1 MMPRYNIDMART
13 LHGYR
18 KDTDSTHKKW
28 SDMIRHN
35 RSIILKY
42 PGILALDMT
51 WIQSHVYGIK
61 CQGTGLQTWIGF
73 IAKIIMKKLHY
84 MAPLKDLSRTDKKWV
99 DVLEDYSLVLVVE
112 PIWHVPISE
121 SPLIEKQAMFWQA
134 ECCVEQILEKQRY
147 KCKYTKS
154 ALTYPAPRVV
164 QRVNGNDKE
173 WGA

>member
-35 RSIILKY
+35 RSVILKY
-42 PGILALDMT
+42 PAILALDMT

-61 CQGTGLQTWIGF
+61 CQGTGLQTRIGF
-73 IAKIIMKKLHY
+73 IAKKIMKKLHY
-84 MAPLKDLSRTDKKWV
+84 MAPLKDLSRTDEKWV

-112 PIWHVPISE
+112 PIWNVPISE
-121 SPLIEKQAMFWQA
+121 SPINWETVNVLAGRMLCWADPGATKVQMQVHKI
-134 ECCVEQILEKQRY
+134 CTNISS
-147 KCKYTKS
+147 TKS
-154 ALTYPAPRVV
+154 CSKI
-164 QRVNGNDKE
+164 QWE
-173 WGA
+173 W